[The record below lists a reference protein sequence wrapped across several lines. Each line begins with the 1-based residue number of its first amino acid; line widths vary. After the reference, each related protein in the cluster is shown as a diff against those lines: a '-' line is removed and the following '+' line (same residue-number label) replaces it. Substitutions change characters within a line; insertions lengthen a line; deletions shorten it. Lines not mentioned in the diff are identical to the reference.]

1 MLTGKLLNRKD
12 RVFHHKMVTCF
23 CLYQKKHYSVEFALD
38 VKCPVWAEPG
48 AHKPSCS
55 FQAILN
61 QHKNLLSQSGVLSS
75 KTIAWLN
82 NIIVPQY

>member
-1 MLTGKLLNRKD
+1 MGYM
-12 RVFHHKMVTCF
+12 FGF
-23 CLYQKKHYSVEFALD
+23 YEKKNNNNSVLRFD
-38 VKCPVWAEPG
+38 VRCPIQAEPG
-48 AHKPSCS
+48 AHKPFHC
-55 FQAILN
+55 ILN